1 VVVKMVQFR
10 IEWLVEMKQV
20 KQSKR
25 GDKDTVGPHT
35 RAWMLTSFIL
45 STGVGAV
52 DPTQAIFEVWV
63 LWWV

>member
-1 VVVKMVQFR
+1 VAVKMVQFR

-20 KQSKR
+20 KQS
-25 GDKDTVGPHT
+25 KDTVGPHT